1 MIAVTPMGVP
11 KIFGKRTFV
20 RLQSKSLSKDSRSI
34 RSPASLN
41 MNGGRFS
48 RSIDAGVRDY
58 LRRFSHVDHFGSKG
72 SILGHMLLHNI
83 NINTHIS
90 NILVYLRNL
99 YDLQKSRYQTSRA
112 FKISFLRF
120 SRKVSILVHMLL
132 HNININV
139 AIANISMQFLSL
151 YEPQEPRYPKINSKH
166 FHCSLN
172 CP

>member
-1 MIAVTPMGVP
+1 MLPFRDNRKKPICRPIWP
-11 KIFGKRTFV
+11 NSFKILKISFL
-20 RLQSKSLSKDSRSI
+20 RLSR
-34 RSPASLN
+34 
-41 MNGGRFS
+41 
-48 RSIDAGVRDY
+48 
-58 LRRFSHVDHFGSKG
+58 KG